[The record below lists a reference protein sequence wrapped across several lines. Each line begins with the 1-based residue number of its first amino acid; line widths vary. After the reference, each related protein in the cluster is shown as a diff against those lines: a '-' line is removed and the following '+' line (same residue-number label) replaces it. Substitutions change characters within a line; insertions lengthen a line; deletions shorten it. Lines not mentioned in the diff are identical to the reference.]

1 MNKQIQSLT
10 LSASL
15 LELVKKAERR
25 LRQYGGLGYQSYLS
39 MPQVLTS
46 DTPYGATDSRT
57 LFLNPEG
64 LAKLAR
70 SSDPVGF
77 TAFLLLHEALH
88 AMLRHPIRC
97 RDMADRKTAN
107 IAVDYLVNALI
118 DHINRDAKARGLV
131 PFPIIEGAY
140 LDHDLSDGHDAL
152 SLYHFLLADK
162 PEESDESSE
171 SGDESSESG
180 DESGESGDE
189 SGESGDESGSGSKPA
204 DPDDLSDI
212 HGGDFFDPDLKGDET
227 VKDFDHSVN
236 ETIEQN
242 AAQNEM
248 DKIAGIGGSDSLSK
262 AVADARD
269 QFQKIDWR
277 DHLSQWLSSSIAGGE
292 YDGIDASF
300 YSGTG
305 LVEDERSCRNV
316 GELVVIID
324 TSGSVVNDDPFVTSA
339 LDQIETLSSDVAP
352 KTIHV
357 VHVDYIVRHHEE
369 LNAGDPVDREL
380 HGGWGTLFKPA
391 FDWVEE
397 NAPDAKGIVYI
408 TDGFASDWPEVEEPS
423 VPVLWL
429 DYGYYLP
436 HYKFGEVATMYPE
449 K

>member
-1 MNKQIQSLT
+1 MNKQIEE
-10 LSASL
+10 L
-15 LELVKKAERR
+15 LAKAERR
-25 LRQYGGLGYQSYLS
+25 LRQYGEMAYLSYLS
-39 MPQVLTS
+39 MPRIWTS

-57 LFLNPEG
+57 LFLNPDG
-64 LAKLAR
+64 LAKLAG
-70 SSDPVGF
+70 SSDPVGY
-77 TAFLLLHEALH
+77 TAFLLFHEALH

-97 RDMADRKTAN
+97 RDMADRETAN

-118 DHINRDAKARGLV
+118 DQVNRETVGLV

-162 PEESDESSE
+162 PEESDESGE
-171 SGDESSESG
+171 SGDESG
-180 DESGESGDE
+180 ESGESGDE
-189 SGESGDESGSGSKPA
+189 SGESADESGSGSKPS

-212 HGGDFFDPDLKGDET
+212 HSGDFFDPDLKGDET
-227 VKDFDHSVN
+227 VEDFDRSVN

-242 AAQNEM
+242 AAQIEM
-248 DKIAGIGGSDSLSK
+248 DKIAGIGGSDALSK

-292 YDGIDASF
+292 YDGIDAAH

-352 KTIHV
+352 KKIHV
-357 VHVDYIVRHHEE
+357 VHVDYMVRHHEE

-408 TDGFASDWPEVEEPS
+408 TDGFASDWEELEEPS
-423 VPVLWL
+423 LPVLWL

>member
-1 MNKQIQSLT
+1 MDKKIEDLLT
-10 LSASL
+10 
-15 LELVKKAERR
+15 KAERR

-39 MPQVLTS
+39 MPRVLTS

-57 LFLNPEG
+57 LFLNPDG

-118 DHINRDAKARGLV
+118 DQINRETVGLV

-162 PEESDESSE
+162 PEEEEEGGDDSDD
-171 SGDESSESG
+171 SGSDDSG
-180 DESGESGDE
+180 SGSDSGG
-189 SGESGDESGSGSKPA
+189 SGSDSDDSDSDSDSDDSGSKPA

-212 HGGDFFDPDLKGDET
+212 HYGDFFDLDLKGDET
-227 VKDFDHSVN
+227 VEDLDRSVN

-277 DHLSQWLSSSIAGGE
+277 DHLSHWLSSSIAGGE

-380 HGGWGTLFKPA
+380 HGGWGTKFKPA

-397 NAPDAKGIVYI
+397 NAPDAKGVVYI
-408 TDGFASDWPEVEEPS
+408 TDGFAQDWPEVEEPS